1 MKTNTNK
8 QKVNRKLNSLA
19 ESAMNKHQILFYQ
32 VSKRCSVSYYCYHR
46 LFFLEIIGI
55 IKQVSHVLQ
64 PSTLIA
70 LRIIKFHSWPFT
82 TFFRVFSPILI
93 SRQKP
98 LLTSLLKEHLCYNSV
113 NENYLTEFCLMSAF
127 YYQFCL
133 FQLLLP
139 LFTLEIL
146 INILFLVI

>member
-1 MKTNTNK
+1 
-8 QKVNRKLNSLA
+8 
-19 ESAMNKHQILFYQ
+19 MNKPQVLFYQ

-98 LLTSLLKEHLCYNSV
+98 LLTSLLKEHLCYNCI

-127 YYQFCL
+127 CYQFCL
-133 FQLLLP
+133 VQLLY
-139 LFTLEIL
+139 
-146 INILFLVI
+146 LFLLLKFLSTYCFL